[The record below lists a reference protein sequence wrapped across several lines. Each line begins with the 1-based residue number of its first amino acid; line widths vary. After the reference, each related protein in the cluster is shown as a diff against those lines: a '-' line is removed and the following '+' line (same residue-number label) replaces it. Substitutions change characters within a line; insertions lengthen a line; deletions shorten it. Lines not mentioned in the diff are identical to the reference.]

1 MNLTVTEYN
10 IVRMLAASVGEH
22 ATYRAL
28 YDCVHRAG
36 FIACAGDNGFS
47 TNVRSAMRRIR
58 DKFRAVDANFDE
70 IENYPPF
77 GYRWKAPPVIAGDQ
91 PA

>member
-1 MNLTVTEYN
+1 
-10 IVRMLAASVGEH
+10 MLAASVGEH

-36 FIACAGDNGFS
+36 FIAGAGDNGFR

-58 DKFRAVDANFDE
+58 DKFRE
-70 IENYPPF
+70 I
-77 GYRWKAPPVIAGDQ
+77 GRAHV
-91 PA
+91 